1 MKKLLLNTF
10 LFSALL
16 ISCTN
21 SQKPTDEFRVID
33 LTLAHPEE
41 EFRINDFSEDIRVVR
56 LETTDSSMFNSY
68 SRSYVGDKYIVF
80 FDRDKILQFSSDGKF
95 IKTIAYRGNGP
106 GEFVNVDS
114 WFADKNESNLYYH
127 DATKKSIIKYNLEKG
142 QSESIIPFKDEGYL
156 SKMILI
162 NDTLVSVL
170 PSQFTE
176 TGNIFFYM
184 TLEGQIVDARK
195 KDPVEHPQG
204 PWAGRSPVF
213 TRLEGNSLIFQP
225 SENDTIFR
233 IEHTDMTPVMTIL
246 NEKPQVSGDVTKGKY
261 VGYLFQDDKKI
272 WFHRSTHEIVQN
284 SQMISIR
291 TLESEHLFLDKKSG
305 KITVAKPFIFEYEG
319 ADIEIP
325 AMISVEDNHY
335 SITYQAIDFKKQLEN
350 ALKSNEIPDEKK
362 ERLQKMND
370 EITENDNPIL
380 VTGKM
385 K

>member
-1 MKKLLLNTF
+1 MKKLLLNAF
-10 LFSALL
+10 LFSALI

-21 SQKPTDEFRVID
+21 SDKKTDEFRVID
-33 LTLAHPEE
+33 FTINYPEE
-41 EFRINDFSEDIRVVR
+41 EFRINDFSENIRVVR

-68 SRSYVGDKYIVF
+68 SRSYVGDKYIVI
-80 FDRDKILQFSSDGKF
+80 FDRDKILQFSADGKF
-95 IKTIAYRGNGP
+95 IKTIAFRGNGP

-114 WFADKNESNLYYH
+114 WFADKNETNLYYH
-127 DATKKSIIKYNLEKG
+127 DATKKSIVKYNLEKR
-142 QSESIIPFKDEGYL
+142 QSESIIPFKDEGNL

-162 NDTLVSVL
+162 NDTLVSAL
-170 PSQFTE
+170 PSRFTE
-176 TGNIFFYM
+176 TGNVFFYM
-184 TLEGQIVDARK
+184 TLDGRIVDAIK
-195 KDPVEHPQG
+195 KDPVEHPGQ
-204 PWAGRSPVF
+204 WAGRSPVL

-225 SENDTIFR
+225 SETDTIYR

-246 NEKPQVSGDVTKGKY
+246 NEKPQISGDVTTGKY
-261 VGYLFQDDKKI
+261 VVYLFQDDKNI
-272 WFHRSTHEIVQN
+272 WFYRSTYEIIQK
-284 SQMISIR
+284 SQMISMR
-291 TLESEHLFLDKKSG
+291 TLDPEYLIFDKESR
-305 KITVAKPFIFEYEG
+305 KITGAKPFIFEYEG

-325 AMISVEDNHY
+325 GMISIEENQY

-380 VTGKM
+380 VRGKM